1 MSRSVRLRPWQK
13 AALEQF
19 ESSAGPD
26 FLAVA
31 TPGAGKT
38 TFALTAAVHQLAAPG
53 GPRRLVVVAPTAHL
67 KRQWAAA
74 AAAFGVHL
82 DPMWAAS
89 DGALP
94 RDMHGIV
101 TTYQQV
107 AVTAPVLAR
116 VATDAMVVF
125 DEIHHAGDDRAWGES
140 VRVAFGGARRRLSLS
155 GTPFRSDTRAI
166 PFLRYEVDEARPDY
180 EYGYGEALSDGR
192 VVRPVYF
199 PRTNGHME
207 WSAPDGSTH
216 AADFD
221 DALDQVRANQRLR
234 TALSVEGDWLPTVLA
249 AAHQRLTD
257 IRRTQP
263 DAGGLVIA
271 TDQDHARA
279 IADSLAW
286 RFGVRAAV
294 ATSDDA
300 GASDRIAAFAA
311 SDAPWLVAV
320 RMVSEGVDIPRLRV
334 GVYATTTTTELFFR
348 QAVGRLVR
356 WTVGVPSQRSYLF
369 IPDDARLRARAFQI
383 AEVRRHSLRREER
396 SRPGPDPAEL
406 DAATGEPA
414 EQMSLFA
421 VISAVATDTAT
432 HDADEIGSG
441 ESLPPSDAGEDDG
454 LTVALPALA
463 RLDTAVQDTAVQDT
477 ALLGTGGQN
486 VAGHD
491 TAGHDTAGHDTAGHD
506 TAVHDTAVLGT
517 GGQGVAGRDDGP
529 PLTRRERKQLLR
541 DANAELARALVHKT
555 GWPHAKVNAELN
567 RLAGLRR
574 VTEAT
579 LEQLEKRRRHA
590 ERWYSGF

>member
-1 MSRSVRLRPWQK
+1 MVGVVRRRVVIPPWQNRVPRAAPRAPPAVVTRSIRLRPWQK
-13 AALEQF
+13 AALQQF
-19 ESSAGPD
+19 ESSPGPD

-38 TFALTAAVHQLAAPG
+38 TFALTAAIHQLAAAD

-67 KRQWAAA
+67 KRQWASA

-82 DPMWAAS
+82 DPMWSAA

-107 AVTAPVLAR
+107 AVTAPILAR
-116 VATDAMVVF
+116 IAGDAMVVF
-125 DEIHHAGDDRAWGES
+125 DEIHHAGDDRAWGAS
-140 VRVAFGGARRRLSLS
+140 VLTAFSGARRRLSLS

-166 PFLRYEVDEARPDY
+166 PFLRYELDEARPDY

-199 PRTNGHME
+199 PRTNGNME

-216 AADFD
+216 AATFD

-234 TALSVEGDWLPTVLA
+234 TALSVEGDWLPTVLG
-249 AAHQRLTD
+249 AAHSRLVD

-263 DAGGLVIA
+263 DAAGLVIA

-286 RFGVRAAV
+286 RCGVRPTV

-300 GASDRIAAFAA
+300 GASDRIAAFAT

-356 WTVGVPSQRSYLF
+356 WTVGVPNQRSYLF

-383 AEVRRHSLRREER
+383 AEVRRHSLRKEESTR
-396 SRPGPDPAEL
+396 AEPDPAAL
-406 DAATGEPA
+406 DTVTEPVDEGG

-421 VISAVATDTAT
+421 VISAVATDTDT
-432 HDADEIGSG
+432 HDRHDGGDG
-441 ESLPPSDAGEDDG
+441 EMLPAAEWTDDDS

-463 RLDTAVQDTAVQDT
+463 RLGGDD
-477 ALLGTGGQN
+477 GTG
-486 VAGHD
+486 V
-491 TAGHDTAGHDTAGHD
+491 
-506 TAVHDTAVLGT
+506 
-517 GGQGVAGRDDGP
+517 DGP
-529 PLTRRERKQLLR
+529 VLTRRERKQLLR

-567 RLAGLRR
+567 RLTGLRR

-579 LEQLEKRRRHA
+579 VEQLEKRKRHA
-590 ERWYSGF
+590 ERWYTKL